1 MSTAESAN
9 ENDLSP
15 AQRFNGFL
23 PFSTCNPKNLT
34 PYAKFQRI
42 QASKT
47 QRKEKKHRCRPEIVL
62 AHSGAFSENVR
73 KPVENTRFSIKVGA
87 EILILIVSK
96 SPSLHGGDGGNRT
109 RVRKRVAGAFYGRSF
124 WFKVPAAQRAKAR
137 SGRW

>member
-34 PYAKFQRI
+34 PYAKFQHI
-42 QASKT
+42 QASRI
-47 QRKEKKHRCRPEIVL
+47 QRKAKKHRYRPEIVL

-73 KPVENTRFSIKVGA
+73 KSVKNTRFGIKVGT
-87 EILILIVSK
+87 EILIPIVSK
-96 SPSLHGGDGGNRT
+96 SPSLHGACAHFRT
-109 RVRKRVAGAFYGRSF
+109 PEVIR
-124 WFKVPAAQRAKAR
+124 
-137 SGRW
+137 